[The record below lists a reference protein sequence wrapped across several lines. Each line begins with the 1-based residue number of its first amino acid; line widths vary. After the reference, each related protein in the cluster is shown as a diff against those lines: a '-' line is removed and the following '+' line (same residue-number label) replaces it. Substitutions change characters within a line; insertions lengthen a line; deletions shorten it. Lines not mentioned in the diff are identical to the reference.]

1 MDSSTTT
8 ILAQTVT
15 LYGALSI
22 GTALS
27 LVVSTFIECQKYNFT
42 VSFTNGAIAAI
53 FPTIVYFLASFFE
66 FLRSPF
72 TNTFIYWGIQDP
84 LATKI
89 GLSYMV
95 ILALLIM
102 TAWASKDTSKKAC
115 VPDIDEMS
123 KFKTQLTEKLK
134 KKKDKEAAN
143 ANAKPSV

>member
-22 GTALS
+22 GTGLS
-27 LVVSTFIECQKYNFT
+27 LVVATFFECQKYDFT
-42 VSFTNGAIAAI
+42 VSLTNGAIVGI
-53 FPTIVYFLASFFE
+53 FPTVVYFLASFFE

-72 TNTFIYWGIQDP
+72 TNTFMYFGIQDP

-95 ILALLIM
+95 ILCLLIM
-102 TAWASKDTSKKAC
+102 TAWATKDTSKKAC
-115 VPDIDEMS
+115 VASVDEMS
-123 KFKTQLTEKLK
+123 KFKTQLTDKLK

-143 ANAKPSV
+143 ANAKPKV